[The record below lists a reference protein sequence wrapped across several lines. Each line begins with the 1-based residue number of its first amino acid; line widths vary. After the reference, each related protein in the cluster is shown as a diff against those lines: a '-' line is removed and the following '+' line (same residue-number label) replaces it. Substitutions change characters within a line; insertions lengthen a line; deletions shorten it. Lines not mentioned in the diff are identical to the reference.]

1 MKEKEED
8 FQFDFERL
16 KVYQFALKFIDKIF
30 EVYRKLPKEFKYST
44 GNNLLRAGLSIA
56 NNLAEGSGKKSNKE
70 KAHYYGI
77 SLDSTRECIS
87 VFNVLIRQSLM
98 DKTTFKD
105 LRKDGRE
112 ITSMITGLINSL

>member
-1 MKEKEED
+1 MKKEDD

-30 EVYRKLPKEFKYST
+30 EVYRKLPKEFKYSI
-44 GNNLLRAGLSIA
+44 GSNLLRAGLSIA

-70 KAHYYGI
+70 KARYFGT
-77 SLDSTRECIS
+77 SLDSARECVS
-87 VFNVLIRQSLM
+87 VFNVLIRQSLI
-98 DKTTFKD
+98 DKSTFKD
-105 LRKDGRE
+105 LRKDSRE

>member
-1 MKEKEED
+1 MKEKEDD

-16 KVYQFALKFIDKIF
+16 KVYQFALRFIDKIF
-30 EVYRKLPKEFKYST
+30 EVYRRLPKEFKYSI

-56 NNLAEGSGKKSNKE
+56 NNLAEGSGKISKKE
-70 KAHYYGI
+70 KARYFGI

-87 VFNVLIRQSLM
+87 VFNVLIRQSLI
-98 DKTTFKD
+98 DKAVFKD